1 MAERRSIVEGM
12 KVSDP
17 KEETQ
22 RARELLRLSKAIA
35 SDSANQAQPI
45 PQITRAPISSRM
57 RTDFQAALKRASLEN
72 QLAGREPST
81 VQDILEQAVE
91 PWLKQHGYLDK

>member
-35 SDSANQAQPI
+35 PDTT
-45 PQITRAPISSRM
+45 PQIQPAQQIARAPISSRM

-72 QLAGREPST
+72 QLAGREPSS

-91 PWLKQHGYLDK
+91 PWLKNNGYL